1 MNPQTKINKIENDWV
16 DIKNKCRVTVNKE
29 HTDIIPNSE
38 FKIKLLISEHSPIR
52 LLKINW
58 LWSKIKY
65 WVSTH
70 YVRHHQG
77 IEKWVSTQRS
87 DRTNVNRDE
96 ISQGAHV
103 NFEAEANAQSLI
115 NMAKVRLCYQASKET
130 RELFEDLKVTISKQE
145 FELADV
151 LVPNCI
157 YRAGCSE
164 FTECGFWSK
173 FKEKYSSADLL
184 HIETRYKLYNGDFY
198 IRKLSERSK

>member
-1 MNPQTKINKIENDWV
+1 LIQKTQINKLENDWV
-16 DIKNKCRVTVNKE
+16 DVKNKCRNTINKD
-29 HTDIIPNSE
+29 HTDNQPNSE
-38 FKIKLLISEHSPIR
+38 FKTKLLISEHSPIR
-52 LLKINW
+52 LIKVNW

-87 DRTNVNRDE
+87 DRTNVDRDE
-96 ISQGAHV
+96 IGQGAPV

-130 RELFEDLKVTISKQE
+130 RELFEDLKVTISKSE
-145 FELADV
+145 PELADV
-151 LVPNCI
+151 LVPSCI

-173 FKEKYSSADLL
+173 FKDKYQRANLL
-184 HIETRYKLYNGDFY
+184 DIKTRYQLYNGDFY
-198 IRKLSERSK
+198 IKKLKVE